1 MFSCVMVDQIVIKY
15 TLDVANFYS
24 NTQRN
29 SDFGQ
34 CYLYTVVERNYSYGP
49 LGCCDIEKI
58 SNIDIEKKIP
68 VISIFSIFFCFEI
81 IGMKLGFLFTEK
93 H

>member
-1 MFSCVMVDQIVIKY
+1 MFLDKESIYYQIY
-15 TLDVANFYS
+15 YHFLT
-24 NTQRN
+24 
-29 SDFGQ
+29 FGAA
-34 CYLYTVVERNYSYGP
+34 RH

-68 VISIFSIFFCFEI
+68 VISIFSIFFCCEI
-81 IGMKLGFLFTEK
+81 IRMKLGFLFREK